1 MKLKTSTTRTALAT
15 ALILSAI
22 VFQPSA
28 ARAQADM
35 KDMPGMAPKAT
46 PTPKKS
52 GAAAT
57 PKSAAAT
64 KAQQDM
70 DAMPGMA
77 PKKAVPAAISVP
89 NPADAAKAKAEMDAM
104 PGMSPAKPAA
114 GKSTGTPPAKNDMS
128 GMPGMAAPGASK
140 TRGMAEMPGM
150 ASGGAASKKGM
161 AAMPGMSAGGASKKG
176 MAGMPGMSAGDAS
189 APQRMSAPG
198 IFVLRPPQKWV
209 PPRGDNR
216 AAELLSRPALE
227 QLMKPL
233 PPPIEDSM
241 LHGFSL
247 FELLEYRFNSSGPD
261 MFVWDFVGWYGGD
274 YNRLWIKTEGRQK
287 LSGINKGEGDLQL
300 LYGRLIA
307 PFWDFQVG
315 VRAKANLGFGFKNNT
330 RTYAVIGLQG
340 IAPGRFE
347 FEPAI
352 YISDRGE
359 VSAELTASADFYLT
373 QRLILQPRFQ
383 GEFSFQ
389 GDKRFGTGSG
399 MTETDIGLRL
409 RYEIRREIAPY
420 IGVSWLKQYG
430 ETARISRRER
440 ESTDSVALVVGLR
453 LWW

>member
-15 ALILSAI
+15 ALILTAI
-22 VFQPSA
+22 VLQPSA

-46 PTPKKS
+46 PAPKKS
-52 GAAAT
+52 APAAT
-57 PKSAAAT
+57 PKPTAAAMS
-64 KAQQDM
+64 QQEM
-70 DAMPGMA
+70 DAMPGMP
-77 PKKAVPAAISVP
+77 PKKAAPAATSTAK
-89 NPADAAKAKAEMDAM
+89 PANAATSQAEMDAM
-104 PGMSPAKPAA
+104 PGMSPAEPAA
-114 GKSTGTPPAKNDMS
+114 SKSAGPAPAKND
-128 GMPGMAAPGASK
+128 
-140 TRGMAEMPGM
+140 
-150 ASGGAASKKGM
+150 
-161 AAMPGMSAGGASKKG
+161 
-176 MAGMPGMSAGDAS
+176 MAGMPGMATPGASKAKGMVAMPGMPAGDAS

-198 IFVLRPPQKWV
+198 VFVLRPPQKWV

-241 LHGFSL
+241 LHSFSL

-261 MFVWDFVGWYGGD
+261 MVVWDFVGWFGGD
-274 YNRLWIKTEGRQK
+274 YNRLWIKTEGRQN
-287 LSGINKGEGDLQL
+287 LSAGNRGEGDLQL

-307 PFWDFQVG
+307 PFWDLQLG
-315 VRAKANLGFGFKNNT
+315 VRAKQNFGSGLYDNT

-340 IAPGRFE
+340 LAPGNFD

-359 VSAELTASADFYLT
+359 VSAELTVSADLYLT

-383 GEFSFQ
+383 GEASLQ
-389 GDKRFGTGSG
+389 GDDRFGTGKG
-399 MTETDIGLRL
+399 VTETDIGLRL

-430 ETARISRRER
+430 ETPRIARQEG
-440 ESTDSVALVVGLR
+440 ETTDTVALVLGLR

>member
-1 MKLKTSTTRTALAT
+1 
-15 ALILSAI
+15 
-22 VFQPSA
+22 
-28 ARAQADM
+28 
-35 KDMPGMAPKAT
+35 MPGMAPK
-46 PTPKKS
+46 K
-52 GAAAT
+52 AAPAQTAT
-57 PKSAAAT
+57 PKPAAPAMT
-64 KAQQDM
+64 QQEM

-77 PKKAVPAAISVP
+77 PKSKTAAPATSSVP
-89 NPADAAKAKAEMDAM
+89 KPADAAKAKADMDAM
-104 PGMSPAKPAA
+104 PGMSPAKTAA
-114 GKSTGTPPAKNDMS
+114 DKSAGTPPAKNDMS

-140 TRGMAEMPGM
+140 T
-150 ASGGAASKKGM
+150 KGM
-161 AAMPGMSAGGASKKG
+161 AAMLGMSAGGASKKG
-176 MAGMPGMSAGDAS
+176 MAGMAGMPADGEA
-189 APQRMSAPG
+189 APARMSAPG
-198 IFVLRPPQKWV
+198 VFVLRPPQKWV

-216 AAELLSRPALE
+216 AAELLSRSMLE
-227 QLMKPL
+227 DTLKPL

-241 LHGFSL
+241 LHSFSL

-274 YNRLWIKTEGRQK
+274 YHRLWIKTEGRQK

-307 PFWDFQVG
+307 PFWDFQIG
-315 VRAKANLGFGFKNNT
+315 VRGKSNLGSGFKNNT

-340 IAPGRFE
+340 RAPGNFDV
-347 FEPAI
+347 EPAI

-359 VSAELTASADFYLT
+359 VSGELTASADFYLT

-399 MTETDIGLRL
+399 ITETDIGVRL